1 MIKAFVK
8 NKNTVTIL
16 VLIYFLN
23 LVLYSI
29 CSFLE
34 FKSAE
39 TIFWFSRI
47 PLLLILYFITGKRN
61 LIYILSLLLYQLA
74 SYLFASGNPDLFL
87 YGSFSSI
94 GYKFLL
100 LLLLLP
106 LITKENRLAV
116 GLAFLPFFVLY
127 LYIIELVLHS
137 LGDSLI
143 IWILNALITSIIG
156 GIAIIHYHNNYDL
169 KGYWLL
175 ISSILFII
183 QIGAFFINKFYIKSE
198 AIYQMV
204 IFFYGLSHFTFYK
217 FMILKEQE
225 KPSVLPKLKKSQ
237 YK

>member
-1 MIKAFVK
+1 MIKAFLK
-8 NKNTVTIL
+8 NKDVVKTLIL
-16 VLIYFLN
+16 VYFLN
-23 LVLYSI
+23 LVFYSI
-29 CSFLE
+29 CSFLK
-34 FKSAE
+34 FTSAE
-39 TIFWFSRI
+39 TVFWFSRI
-47 PLLLILYFITGKRN
+47 PLLLILYLITGRKSI
-61 LIYILSLLLYQLA
+61 IYITSLLLYQTA
-74 SYLFASGNPDLFL
+74 SILFSTGNQDLFI
-87 YGSFSSI
+87 YGSISSV

-100 LLLLLP
+100 LLILLP
-106 LITKENRLAV
+106 LITKENRLAIS
-116 GLAFLPFFVLY
+116 LACLPFFVLF

-137 LGDSLI
+137 LGESLF

-156 GIAIIHYHNNYDL
+156 GIAIIHYINNYDL

-225 KPSVLPKLKKSQ
+225 RFNVST
-237 YK
+237 

>member
-1 MIKAFVK
+1 MSKASLK
-8 NKNTVTIL
+8 NKKIVTLFITV
-16 VLIYFLN
+16 YFIN
-23 LVLYSI
+23 LLFYSVS
-29 CSFLE
+29 SF
-34 FKSAE
+34 FKFSTAE

-47 PLLLILYFITGKRN
+47 PILLVLYLITGKN
-61 LIYILSLLLYQLA
+61 NILYISSLLLYQLA
-74 SYLFASGNPDLFL
+74 SYLFATGNPDLFM
-87 YGSFSSI
+87 YGSYSSI

-100 LLLLLP
+100 LLILLP
-106 LITKENRLAV
+106 LITKENRLAIS
-116 GLAFLPFFVLY
+116 LACLPFFVLY

-156 GIAIIHYHNNYDL
+156 GIAIIHYNNNHDL

-183 QIGAFFINKFYIKSE
+183 QIAAFFINKFYIKSE

-217 FMILKEQE
+217 YMVLKENE
-225 KPSVLPKLKKSQ
+225 KPLLSN
-237 YK
+237 

>member
-1 MIKAFVK
+1 MNSTFLKDKI
-8 NKNTVTIL
+8 NIIIL
-16 VLIYFLN
+16 VYFLN
-23 LVLYSI
+23 LVFYSI
-29 CSFLE
+29 SSF
-34 FKSAE
+34 FKFSSAE

-47 PLLLILYFITGKRN
+47 PILLILYLITGKKN
-61 LIYILSLLLYQLA
+61 IIYILSLLLYQLA
-74 SYLFASGNPDLFL
+74 SFLFASGNPDLFM

-94 GYKFLL
+94 GYKLL
-100 LLLLLP
+100 LLLILIP
-106 LITKENRLAV
+106 LITKKNILAIS
-116 GLAFLPFFVLY
+116 LACLPFFVIY

-137 LGDSLI
+137 LGDSLL
-143 IWILNALITSIIG
+143 IWILNAFITSIIG

-217 FMILKEQE
+217 FMVLKEHE
-225 KPSVLPKLKKSQ
+225 KPKLTS
-237 YK
+237 

>member
-1 MIKAFVK
+1 MIKAFLK
-8 NKNTVTIL
+8 NKDAVKTLIL
-16 VLIYFLN
+16 VYFLN

-29 CSFLE
+29 CSFLK
-34 FKSAE
+34 FTSAE
-39 TIFWFSRI
+39 TVFWFSRI
-47 PLLLILYFITGKRN
+47 PILILLYLIAGKN
-61 LIYILSLLLYQLA
+61 NIIYISSLLLYQLA
-74 SYLFASGNPDLFL
+74 SYLFAGGNQDLFI
-87 YGSFSSI
+87 YGSISSV

-100 LLLLLP
+100 LIILIP
-106 LITKENRLAV
+106 LITKENRLAIS
-116 GLAFLPFFVLY
+116 LACLPFFVLF

-137 LGDSLI
+137 LGDSLM
-143 IWILNALITSIIG
+143 IWIVNALITSIIG
-156 GIAIIHYHNNYDL
+156 GIAIIHYHNNFDS

-225 KPSVLPKLKKSQ
+225 KPNIST
-237 YK
+237 

>member
-1 MIKAFVK
+1 MIKAFLK
-8 NKNTVTIL
+8 NKNTINILIL
-16 VLIYFLN
+16 VYFLN

-29 CSFLE
+29 CSFLK
-34 FKSAE
+34 FTNAE
-39 TIFWFSRI
+39 TVFWFSRI
-47 PLLLILYFITGKRN
+47 PLLMILYLITGKN
-61 LIYILSLLLYQLA
+61 NIVYISSLLLYQLA
-74 SYLFASGNPDLFL
+74 SYLFASGNPDLFIF
-87 YGSFSSI
+87 GSISSI
-94 GYKFLL
+94 GYKLL
-100 LLLLLP
+100 LLLILLP
-106 LITKENRLAV
+106 LITKENRAAISLAC
-116 GLAFLPFFVLY
+116 LPFFIIY

-143 IWILNALITSIIG
+143 IWILNALITSVIG
-156 GIAIIHYHNNYDL
+156 GIAIIHYNNNYDL

-225 KPSVLPKLKKSQ
+225 KPTTLT
-237 YK
+237 

>member
-1 MIKAFVK
+1 MIKIFQN
-8 NKNTVTIL
+8 NKNTINILIL
-16 VLIYFLN
+16 VYFLN

-29 CSFLE
+29 CSFLK
-34 FKSAE
+34 FTSAE

-47 PLLLILYFITGKRN
+47 PILLILYLFTGKN
-61 LIYILSLLLYQLA
+61 NFIYITSLLLYQLA
-74 SYLFASGNPDLFL
+74 SYLFASGNPDLFM
-87 YGSFSSI
+87 YGSISSL
-94 GYKFLL
+94 GYKLL
-100 LLLLLP
+100 LLIILVP
-106 LITKENRLAV
+106 LITKENRLAIS
-116 GLAFLPFFVLY
+116 LACLPFFVLF

-137 LGDSLI
+137 LGDSFY

-156 GIAIIHYHNNYDL
+156 GIAIIHFNNNFDL

-198 AIYQMV
+198 SIYQMV

-225 KPSVLPKLKKSQ
+225 KLNIST
-237 YK
+237 

>member
-1 MIKAFVK
+1 MIKIFQN
-8 NKNTVTIL
+8 NKNTINILIL
-16 VLIYFLN
+16 VYFLN

-29 CSFLE
+29 CSFLK
-34 FKSAE
+34 FTSAE

-47 PLLLILYFITGKRN
+47 PILLILYLFTGKN
-61 LIYILSLLLYQLA
+61 NFIYITSLLLYQIA
-74 SYLFASGNPDLFL
+74 SYLFASGNSDLFM
-87 YGSFSSI
+87 YGSISSV
-94 GYKFLL
+94 GYKLL
-100 LLLLLP
+100 LLIILVP
-106 LITKENRLAV
+106 LITKENRLAIS
-116 GLAFLPFFVLY
+116 LACLPFFVLF

-137 LGDSLI
+137 LGDTFY

-156 GIAIIHYHNNYDL
+156 GIAIIYFNNNFDL

-198 AIYQMV
+198 SIYQMV

-225 KPSVLPKLKKSQ
+225 KLNIST
-237 YK
+237 

>member
-1 MIKAFVK
+1 MTITNLLK
-8 NKNTVTIL
+8 NKKAINIL
-16 VLIYFLN
+16 VLVYFLN

-29 CSFLE
+29 CSF
-34 FKSAE
+34 FKFTTAE
-39 TIFWFSRI
+39 TIFWFARI
-47 PLLLILYFITGKRN
+47 PLLLFLYLITASKKNG
-61 LIYILSLLLYQLA
+61 IYIAALLLYQIA
-74 SYLFASGNPDLFL
+74 SCLFASGNQDLFI

-100 LLLLLP
+100 LLILLP
-106 LITKENRLAV
+106 LITKENRLAI
-116 GLAFLPFFVLY
+116 GLACLPFFVLY

-156 GIAIIHYHNNYDL
+156 GITIIHYNNNYDL

-175 ISSILFII
+175 LSSILFII

-217 FMILKEQE
+217 FMILKEKE
-225 KPSVLPKLKKSQ
+225 KPNLIV
-237 YK
+237 

>member
-1 MIKAFVK
+1 MIKIFQN
-8 NKNTVTIL
+8 NKNTINILIL
-16 VLIYFLN
+16 VYFLN

-29 CSFLE
+29 CSFLK
-34 FKSAE
+34 FTSAE

-47 PLLLILYFITGKRN
+47 PILLILYLFTGKN
-61 LIYILSLLLYQLA
+61 NFIYITSLLLYQIA
-74 SYLFASGNPDLFL
+74 SYLFASGNSDLFM
-87 YGSFSSI
+87 YGSISSV
-94 GYKFLL
+94 GYKLL
-100 LLLLLP
+100 LLIILVP
-106 LITKENRLAV
+106 LITKENRLAIS
-116 GLAFLPFFVLY
+116 LACLPFFVLF

-137 LGDSLI
+137 LGYTFY

-156 GIAIIHYHNNYDL
+156 GIAIIYFNNNFDL

-198 AIYQMV
+198 SIYQMV

-225 KPSVLPKLKKSQ
+225 KLNIST
-237 YK
+237 

>member
-1 MIKAFVK
+1 MITIFTN
-8 NKNTVTIL
+8 NKNNVNILIL
-16 VLIYFLN
+16 VYFLN
-23 LVLYSI
+23 LVFYSI
-29 CSFLE
+29 CSFLN
-34 FKSAE
+34 FSTAE

-47 PLLLILYFITGKRN
+47 PLLIILYLITGKQN
-61 LIYILSLLLYQLA
+61 IYYISSLLLYQLA
-74 SYLFASGNPDLFL
+74 SYLFASGNPDIFI
-87 YGSFSSI
+87 YGSISSV

-100 LLLLLP
+100 LLILLP
-106 LITKENRLAV
+106 LITKENRLAIS
-116 GLAFLPFFVLY
+116 LACLPFFVLF

-137 LGDSLI
+137 LGDSLL

-156 GIAIIHYHNNYDL
+156 GIAIIHYINNHDL

-217 FMILKEQE
+217 FMILKEHE
-225 KPSVLPKLKKSQ
+225 KLNIST
-237 YK
+237 

>member
-1 MIKAFVK
+1 MIKIFQN
-8 NKNTVTIL
+8 NKNTINILIL
-16 VLIYFLN
+16 VYFLN

-29 CSFLE
+29 CSFLK
-34 FKSAE
+34 FTSAE

-47 PLLLILYFITGKRN
+47 PILLILYLFTGKN
-61 LIYILSLLLYQLA
+61 NFIYITSLLLYQIA
-74 SYLFASGNPDLFL
+74 SYLFASGNPDLFM
-87 YGSFSSI
+87 YGSISSV
-94 GYKFLL
+94 GYKLL
-100 LLLLLP
+100 LLIILVP
-106 LITKENRLAV
+106 LITKENRLAIS
-116 GLAFLPFFVLY
+116 LACLPFFVLF

-137 LGDSLI
+137 LGDTFY

-156 GIAIIHYHNNYDL
+156 GIAIIYFNNNFDL

-198 AIYQMV
+198 SIYQMV

-225 KPSVLPKLKKSQ
+225 KPNIST
-237 YK
+237 